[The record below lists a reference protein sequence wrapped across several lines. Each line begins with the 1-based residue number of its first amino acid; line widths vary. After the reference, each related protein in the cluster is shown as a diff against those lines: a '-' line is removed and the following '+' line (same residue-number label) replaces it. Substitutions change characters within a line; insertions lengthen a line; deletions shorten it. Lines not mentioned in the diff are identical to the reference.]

1 MQLSIIIIN
10 YNVKYFLE
18 QCLFSVIKAM
28 KKIDA
33 EIIVIDNNSTD
44 GSFDFFAKRFS
55 EVNFIWNKTNS
66 GFAKANNQALKIA
79 KGAYILFLNPDT
91 IIPEDCLIKCIS
103 FVRSK
108 KNNIA
113 LGIKMLDGS
122 GNFLKESKRAFP
134 SPSTSFFKLSGLSK
148 LFPHSK
154 TFAKYHLGYLSENK
168 NHEVDVLAGAFMMVP
183 KKIIEKTGGFDED
196 FFMYGED
203 IDLSYRIQKAGFQNY
218 YFAESSI
225 IHFKG
230 ESTKKGS
237 LNYVRIFY
245 TAMSVFVKKHYG
257 SRQAGLFSFFIH
269 IAIFMRAGLAAGSR
283 LLKRKWKAEN
293 DTRKSNDK
301 YSILIIGNESEYL
314 KAKNL
319 LSHSQMKNES
329 YSRIAIQKESVLEN
343 FGLINQIQNILKSI
357 AVKEIIFCEGEL
369 SFKRI
374 IESISQIPTQIN
386 IQIFSEGSHA
396 IIGSN
401 DKDIPGNFIDL
412 TVPD

>member
-1 MQLSIIIIN
+1 
-10 YNVKYFLE
+10 
-18 QCLFSVIKAM
+18 
-28 KKIDA
+28 
-33 EIIVIDNNSTD
+33 
-44 GSFDFFAKRFS
+44 
-55 EVNFIWNKTNS
+55 
-66 GFAKANNQALKIA
+66 
-79 KGAYILFLNPDT
+79 
-91 IIPEDCLIKCIS
+91 
-103 FVRSK
+103 
-108 KNNIA
+108 
-113 LGIKMLDGS
+113 
-122 GNFLKESKRAFP
+122 
-134 SPSTSFFKLSGLSK
+134 
-148 LFPHSK
+148 
-154 TFAKYHLGYLSENK
+154 
-168 NHEVDVLAGAFMMVP
+168 
-183 KKIIEKTGGFDED
+183 
-196 FFMYGED
+196 
-203 IDLSYRIQKAGFQNY
+203 
-218 YFAESSI
+218 
-225 IHFKG
+225 
-230 ESTKKGS
+230 
-237 LNYVRIFY
+237 
-245 TAMSVFVKKHYG
+245 MSVFVKKHYG
-257 SRQAGLFSFFIH
+257 SRQAGIFSFFIH

-343 FGLINQIQNILKSI
+343 FGLINQIQNIRKSI

-374 IESISQIPTQIN
+374 IETISQIQTQIN